1 MHTEYRHIINTD
13 PKHPKHGDKDHIVS
27 YYGINIITNTHT
39 PTHTHMF
46 INICILQYMGDIASF
61 FSSLQF
67 LLSCFSVK
75 TQCTRLLEII
85 SYLVSPRAGTFAQVV
100 VYVALI
106 GLSTV
111 QVSFEERWRIFNP
124 NINCFTYKYITQI
137 ISTSSNSY
145 ILDDNWSK
153 RDWTLLWGGIFMFML
168 LIPSFRHYRM
178 MSVLGIVSTT
188 YTGDFP
194 VHIFWQWRMGGCV
207 VAGGWKDL
215 HFYWFVHY
223 FTSPKYIVY

>member
-1 MHTEYRHIINTD
+1 MILTLPFVFSLLGMTSGIILQLSFATLALYTNYLLMAMHTEYRHIINTD

-111 QVSFEERWRIFNP
+111 QVSFEER
-124 NINCFTYKYITQI
+124 
-137 ISTSSNSY
+137 
-145 ILDDNWSK
+145 
-153 RDWTLLWGGIFMFML
+153 
-168 LIPSFRHYRM
+168 
-178 MSVLGIVSTT
+178 
-188 YTGDFP
+188 
-194 VHIFWQWRMGGCV
+194 
-207 VAGGWKDL
+207 
-215 HFYWFVHY
+215 
-223 FTSPKYIVY
+223 